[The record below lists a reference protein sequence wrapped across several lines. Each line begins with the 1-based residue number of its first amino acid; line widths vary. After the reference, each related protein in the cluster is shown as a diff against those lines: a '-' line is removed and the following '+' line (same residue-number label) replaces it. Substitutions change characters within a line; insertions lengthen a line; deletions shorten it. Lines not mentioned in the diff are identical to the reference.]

1 MSVTKCTGCRYQM
14 YRYPL
19 PFVQVSVTRCT
30 GVRYQMYRF
39 IPYIERKEIIEI
51 GKKER
56 KRARGALPP
65 AFPASFLV
73 YGGVYGL
80 APPYLYKK

>member
-1 MSVTKCTGCRYQM
+1 MLYSAGTLYHIFFRGKYTCTNNDRFY
-14 YRYPL
+14 
-19 PFVQVSVTRCT
+19 
-30 GVRYQMYRF
+30 VRYQMYRF

-65 AFPASFLV
+65 AFPASFWV